1 MIEALAGGNGQVPQL
16 PFGRFFGRP
25 TAEREVGGFRLAQFT
40 PTLANREVAAHRH
53 DEAHFVFVLHGRYET
68 SAALPPDGSPPRI
81 VYSPP
86 GTSHR
91 DCFVAATDLATAAF
105 ATLSIDSR
113 TMAEVETESKLPAKG
128 VCVGESAVPLV
139 RRLLSEARGVDALS
153 TWVSEELCLEL
164 LQRTG
169 ATRASTGS
177 AVPAWLSRARDLL
190 RDSAFSF
197 GPRSVGE
204 IAREL
209 GVHRVHLA
217 RRFRAAFGLSP
228 GEYVRRCRLDR
239 AQRMLVGSAAP
250 LAEIA
255 AAAGFADQSH
265 FSNAFRR
272 QFGASPRAFRRISG

>member
-1 MIEALAGGNGQVPQL
+1 MIEALAGGSGQVPQL
-16 PFGRFFGRP
+16 PFGRFFGR
-25 TAEREVGGFRLAQFT
+25 TTVEREVGGFRLAQFT

-53 DEAHFVFVLHGRYET
+53 DEAHFVFVLRGRYET

-91 DCFVAATDLATAAF
+91 DCFVAGTDLATAAF
-105 ATLSIDSR
+105 ATLSIAS
-113 TMAEVETESKLPAKG
+113 AKIVEVETETKLPVKG
-128 VCVGESAVPLV
+128 VCAGESAVPLV
-139 RRLLSEARGVDALS
+139 RRLLSEARCVDALS
-153 TWVSEELCLEL
+153 AWVSEELCLEL

-169 ATRASTGS
+169 VARDAASAG
-177 AVPAWLSRARDLL
+177 APAWLSRARDLL

-204 IAREL
+204 IAGEL

-239 AQRMLVGSAAP
+239 ARRMLRGSAAP

-265 FSNAFRR
+265 FSNAFRK
-272 QFGASPRAFRRISG
+272 QFGTSPRAFRRNSG

>member
-1 MIEALAGGNGQVPQL
+1 MIEALAGGSGQVPQL
-16 PFGRFFGRP
+16 PFGRFFGR
-25 TAEREVGGFRLAQFT
+25 TTVEREVGGFRLAQFT

-53 DEAHFVFVLHGRYET
+53 DEAHFVFVLRGRYET
-68 SAALPPDGSPPRI
+68 SAALPADGSPPRI

-91 DCFVAATDLATAAF
+91 DCFVTGADLSRAAF
-105 ATLSIDSR
+105 ATLSIPSGTLVD
-113 TMAEVETESKLPAKG
+113 VETETELPVKG

-139 RRLLSEARGVDALS
+139 RRLLSEAGAGDSLS
-153 TWVSEELCLEL
+153 ACVTEGLCLEL

-169 ATRASTGS
+169 VPRGATGGA
-177 AVPAWLSRARDLL
+177 APAWLRQARELL
-190 RDSAFSF
+190 QDAYLD
-197 GPRSVGE
+197 GTPRSVQE
-204 IAREL
+204 IARQL
-209 GVHRVHLA
+209 GVHPVHLA

-239 AQRMLVGSAAP
+239 ARRMLRGSAAP

-265 FSNAFRR
+265 FSNAFRK
-272 QFGASPRAFRRISG
+272 QFGTSPRAFRRISG

>member
-1 MIEALAGGNGQVPQL
+1 MPQL
-16 PFGRFFGRP
+16 PFGRFFGR
-25 TAEREVGGFRLAQFT
+25 TTVERQVGGFRLAQFT

-53 DEAHFVFVLHGRYET
+53 DEAHFVFVLRGRYET
-68 SAALPPDGSPPRI
+68 AAEPAADGSAPRI

-91 DCFVAATDLATAAF
+91 DCFAADTDLATAAF
-105 ATLSIDSR
+105 ATLSISSG
-113 TMAEVETESKLPAKG
+113 TMVEFETETELPVKG
-128 VCVGESAVPLV
+128 VCVGESAVRLV
-139 RRLLSEARGVDALS
+139 RRLLSEAGGVDALS
-153 TWVSEELCLEL
+153 AVVAEELCLEL

-169 ATRASTGS
+169 ATRDAPGG
-177 AVPAWLSRARDLL
+177 AVAAWILRARDLL

-204 IAREL
+204 IAVEL

-228 GEYVRRCRLDR
+228 AEYVRRCRLDR
-239 AQRMLVGSAAP
+239 ARRMLRGSTAP

-265 FSNAFRR
+265 LSNAFRK
-272 QFGASPRAFRRISG
+272 QFGTSPRAFRRISG